1 MSPEE
6 QSIAFVRVAR
16 TGKLSLHEIAERA
29 GLTINQARE
38 VLFRGSQAK
47 RLKVRDE
54 DRQNIWI
61 EVVPASTPNPQH

>member
-61 EVVPASTPNPQH
+61 EVITTPTTNPQH